1 MLRLLFFYHSS
12 LCILLIADCFIPFDF
27 LFLTLYTCTPSPFLI
42 LSYLPLFLSFV
53 LIYVLTNHYHTL
65 PPSPLSPSSAL
76 SSGVV
81 GKVSSTLKAD
91 IEYFVKFL
99 TAFALLQA
107 ALVFIVGVTRGI
119 SPVQGIHLSYY
130 SAVHLCIYLS
140 IHSAHSSI
148 HPKILCLFL
157 YTYPSICLSV
167 CLFIF
172 LSTRISFYA
181 R

>member
-1 MLRLLFFYHSS
+1 ML
-12 LCILLIADCFIPFDF
+12 IKDCFIPSHF
-27 LFLTLYTCTPSPFLI
+27 LFLTLYTCKPSPFPT
-42 LSYLPLFLSFV
+42 LSFFPLFLSFV
-53 LIYVLTNHYHTL
+53 LIYVLTNHHHAL
-65 PPSPLSPSSAL
+65 PPSPLSPSSDL

-119 SPVQGIHLSYY
+119 SPVQGIHLSCY

-140 IHSAHSSI
+140 IHSLHSSI
-148 HPKILCLFL
+148 HPKNSCFYLS
-157 YTYPSICLSV
+157 TYPSICLSIYPPFV
-167 CLFIF
+167 VPAIEHA
-172 LSTRISFYA
+172 STHMLLHT
-181 R
+181 